1 MKAIDRRLTELEAK
15 WNSRPCKK
23 PGHTPLVVQLLVTGP
38 NGNEREIEEKMAE
51 IRNCEQCGED
61 TQFFTIMKRPAR
73 AVTGWEGLDET
84 LH

>member
-23 PGHTPLVVQLLVTGP
+23 PGHGRLVILFLFKGP
-38 NGNEREIEEKMAE
+38 NGNEREIEEKKAE
-51 IRNCEQCGED
+51 IRNCEQCGDE
-61 TQFFTIMKRPAR
+61 TQIITFSERPAPP
-73 AVTGWEGLDET
+73 VTGWEGLET